1 MYQILGRLSQD
12 IIKKS
17 GYKISALEIESKL
30 LEHPNIAEVVVF
42 GIPDEKY
49 GEEIAALLVL
59 KNKEKGLDD
68 INNFCLTRM
77 SSYKVP
83 RKWKLMD
90 EIPRNAMGKVQKKEL
105 KKLLN

>member
-1 MYQILGRLSQD
+1 M
-12 IIKKS
+12 
-17 GYKISALEIESKL
+17 
-30 LEHPNIAEVVVF
+30 LEHQNVAEVVVF
-42 GIPDEKY
+42 GVPDEKF

-59 KNKEKGLDD
+59 KKKEPGLDD
-68 INNFCLTRM
+68 IKKFCIIHL

-105 KKLLN
+105 KKLFI